1 MIFKRR
7 HRIMAAGVSPPLSP
21 RKWDQLRAP
30 QALALVGAYLAGQ
43 VLAWF
48 VIAIVAALRV
58 DKEAGPPALQQE
70 VIRLM
75 PAGLLIAIVAGA
87 VSALMLYRW
96 KTGRSAVAT
105 AGEELGWGPS
115 RPRDLVVGLASG
127 LVLATIY
134 LLGAPLL
141 AASPRLSDMG
151 LLSQLA
157 ATGGLPRAAWAF
169 AGVVVGPPVEELV
182 FRGALF
188 SGSARSWGRAAAI
201 GVTTAVF
208 GMLHLPEFWVYWPAA
223 VSVTVLGLAT
233 AIIRDRTGRIVPCI
247 VAHCAYNSMLVLT
260 AYGIGFPVRPG

>member
-1 MIFKRR
+1 M
-7 HRIMAAGVSPPLSP
+7 
-21 RKWDQLRAP
+21 
-30 QALALVGAYLAGQ
+30 GAYLAGQ
-43 VLAWF
+43 LLTWL
-48 VIAIVAALRV
+48 VIAIVAVLRA
-58 DKEAGPPALQQE
+58 DQGAGPQAFQQE
-70 VIRLM
+70 IIRLF
-75 PAGLLIAIVAGA
+75 PAGLLIAIVAGT

-96 KTGRSAVAT
+96 KAGRSAI